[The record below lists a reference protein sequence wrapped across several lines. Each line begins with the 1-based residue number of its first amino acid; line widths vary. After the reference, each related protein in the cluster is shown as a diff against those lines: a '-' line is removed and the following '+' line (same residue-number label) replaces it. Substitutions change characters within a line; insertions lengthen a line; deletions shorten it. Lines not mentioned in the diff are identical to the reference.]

1 MKYENVAD
9 SLEAA
14 IADGT
19 YVPGEQLPSIET
31 LCTTYGVSKI
41 TVNKALGVI

>member
-31 LCTTYGVSKI
+31 VLPSSFMRM
-41 TVNKALGVI
+41 